1 MVCMDLKELEKA
13 WNGYALR
20 DPLWAILTARG
31 KQGGK
36 WDDREFFASGEAE
49 IESVMRIAKSLFPS
63 LQRRKAL
70 DFGCGV
76 GRLTLPLARHFQEV
90 TGIDISRSMVELA
103 KRHNQYGERCRYY
116 VNMAEDLALFDDC
129 EFDLVYSSLV
139 LQHMAPRYALGYIR
153 EFIRLLQPN
162 GLLVFQMAGRP
173 RTLLKRATFF
183 LFSERTVRFLRMVKY
198 RTAHPIQ
205 MYGIRPDQMVPFL
218 EAMDAKILDIIDE
231 TPPKGGWESCRYF
244 VSKS

>member
-1 MVCMDLKELEKA
+1 MK
-13 WNGYALR
+13 
-20 DPLWAILTARG
+20 I
-31 KQGGK
+31 
-36 WDDREFFASGEAE
+36 AS
-49 IESVMRIAKSLFPS
+49 SLSPS

-76 GRLTLPLARHFQEV
+76 GRLTQPLACHFEEV
-90 TGIDISRSMVELA
+90 TGVDISQSMIELA
-103 KRHNQYGERCRYY
+103 KRYNQSGERCRCY
-116 VNMAEDLALFDDC
+116 VNTAEDLGLFNDC

-173 RTLLKRATFF
+173 RTVLKRVFFF
-183 LFSERTVRFLRMVKY
+183 LFPERTVRFLRMVKY
-198 RTAHPIQ
+198 GTAHPIQ
-205 MYGIRPDQMVPFL
+205 MYGIRRDQMVPLL
-218 EAMDAKILDIIDE
+218 EAMGAKILEIIDE